1 MNRGGKNEVDGNR
14 MQPHDSHIADRDLLL
29 EADGETSAARA
40 ASIRDHLS
48 RCWSCRTRKAELE
61 RAIADFVQ
69 AHYRTLDD
77 RVPPVDGSRPLLR
90 ARLSEAAH
98 ASQPQAWHERL
109 QFLRP
114 QPSLAWA
121 GAAVL
126 LVALGGLLAWLPSRS
141 ALRTEGEFAPNQA
154 WTPGAVRP
162 LDRAAVCAVPERDD
176 RPVISPAVAQWVFSQ
191 YGIRDP
197 RPRSY
202 EVDYLIPPALGGS
215 DDPRNLWP
223 QPYSTGVWNARVKDA
238 LEDRLRSLVCGGELD
253 LATAQR
259 DLARDWI
266 AAYKKYFRTGKP
278 LLDHL
283 AFVKDRP
290 WE

>member
-1 MNRGGKNEVDGNR
+1 
-14 MQPHDSHIADRDLLL
+14 MQPHDSHIADRELLL
-29 EADGETSAARA
+29 DADGEVSAACA
-40 ASIRDHLS
+40 ARIRDHLA
-48 RCWSCRTRKAELE
+48 RCWSCRIRKSELE

-69 AHYRTLDD
+69 VHYRQLDD
-77 RVPPVDGSRPLLR
+77 RVPAIDGSRALLR
-90 ARLSEAAH
+90 ARLAEAART
-98 ASQPQAWHERL
+98 SQPQQWHQRL

-114 QPSLAWA
+114 QTKLAWS

-126 LVALGGLLAWLPSRS
+126 LVALGGLLTWLPSRS
-141 ALRTEGEFAPNQA
+141 TPHADPEFAPNRA

-162 LDRAAVCAVPERDD
+162 LDRAAVCAVPESNGLA
-176 RPVISPAVAQWVFSQ
+176 PVTATVAQEIFSQ

-215 DDPRNLWP
+215 GDPRNLWP
-223 QPYSTGVWNARVKDA
+223 QPYSTGVWNSRVKDA
-238 LEDRLRSLVCGGELD
+238 LEDRLRSLVCDGKLD

-266 AAYKKYFRTGKP
+266 AAYKKYFRTGQP